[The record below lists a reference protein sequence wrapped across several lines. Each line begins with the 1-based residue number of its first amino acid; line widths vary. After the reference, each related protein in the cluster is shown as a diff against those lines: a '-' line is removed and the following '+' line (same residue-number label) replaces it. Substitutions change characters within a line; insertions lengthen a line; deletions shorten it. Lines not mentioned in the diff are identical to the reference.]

1 MAIIFTR
8 LCLYHGLPSLKQAWI
23 VKYLL
28 LGWGLNAIAK
38 EVGVTAQTVY
48 NAQNNITRYGSVI
61 KPL

>member
-1 MAIIFTR
+1 MDITST
-8 LCLYHGLPSLKQAWI
+8 CPPCPHHGLSFLKQAWI

-48 NAQNNITRYGSVI
+48 NAQNNMGV
-61 KPL
+61 L